1 MKGLLLKDW
10 YQVRTSM
17 KTMYLTVAFV
27 LVIWVFSTSNAY
39 VFPVSY
45 AAIFLGI
52 LPVNLLT
59 YDQSVGWGEYGRTLP
74 VSKKT
79 LVAEKYLIG
88 LFCAAAAVVIG
99 GLFVTVIPL
108 RTGTA
113 PDEDV
118 LSLLAGSVCAILLIN
133 GISLPLLYRFGAE
146 KARMIYVLTFA
157 GLGALLGGVFGA
169 VSFYDAITGAS
180 AMTGALFQVSP
191 LNTFILCVGMRV
203 LMGLCVGLIFSG
215 LKRFDK
221 PGTWSYILSAMCAPA
236 LNTLFFMGYIV
247 LAFYGCDYVQNL
259 VSVKGAAN
267 PFMFVVLLVGV
278 QGVAEFLVS
287 GILGGIVARAVAKF
301 VK

>member
-17 KTMYLTVAFV
+17 KAMYLTVAFV
-27 LVIWVFSTSNAY
+27 LVIWVFSTSSAY

-45 AAIFLGI
+45 AAVFLGI
-52 LPVNLLT
+52 LPVNLLA
-59 YDQSVGWGEYGRTLP
+59 YDQSVGWVEYGQTLP

-113 PDEDV
+113 PDKDV
-118 LSLLAGSVCAILLIN
+118 LSLLAGSVCAILLVN

-157 GLGALLGGVFGA
+157 GFGAMLGGGGA
-169 VSFYDAITGAS
+169 VLQEVQQES
-180 AMTGALFQVSP
+180 ADGWP
-191 LNTFILCVGMRV
+191 LHPPFWLAAAF
-203 LMGLCVGLIFSG
+203 LL
-215 LKRFDK
+215 
-221 PGTWSYILSAMCAPA
+221 A
-236 LNTLFFMGYIV
+236 V
-247 LAFYGCDYVQNL
+247 LALYAVSWR
-259 VSVKGAAN
+259 VSVAWYGKY
-267 PFMFVVLLVGV
+267 
-278 QGVAEFLVS
+278 
-287 GILGGIVARAVAKF
+287 K
-301 VK
+301 K

>member
-59 YDQSVGWGEYGRTLP
+59 YDQSVGWVEYGRTLP

-157 GLGALLGGVFGA
+157 GLGALLGGVFG
-169 VSFYDAITGAS
+169 
-180 AMTGALFQVSP
+180 L
-191 LNTFILCVGMRV
+191 
-203 LMGLCVGLIFSG
+203 
-215 LKRFDK
+215 
-221 PGTWSYILSAMCAPA
+221 
-236 LNTLFFMGYIV
+236 
-247 LAFYGCDYVQNL
+247 
-259 VSVKGAAN
+259 VKGIL
-267 PFMFVVLLVGV
+267 VLIIVRWVLCDLLGWIPTD
-278 QGVAEFLVS
+278 VAES
-287 GILGGIVARAVAKF
+287 SILLSLLSSIDLFSWLAG
-301 VK
+301 

>member
-17 KTMYLTVAFV
+17 KAMYLTVAFV
-27 LVIWVFSTSNAY
+27 LVWVFSTSSAY

-52 LPVNLLT
+52 LPVNLLA
-59 YDQSVGWGEYGRTLP
+59 YDQSVGWVEYGRTLP

-113 PDEDV
+113 PDKDV

-146 KARMIYVLTFA
+146 KASMILYPDLCRIGCPA
-157 GLGALLGGVFGA
+157 GRRRCRDG
-169 VSFYDAITGAS
+169 
-180 AMTGALFQVSP
+180 
-191 LNTFILCVGMRV
+191 
-203 LMGLCVGLIFSG
+203 
-215 LKRFDK
+215 
-221 PGTWSYILSAMCAPA
+221 
-236 LNTLFFMGYIV
+236 
-247 LAFYGCDYVQNL
+247 
-259 VSVKGAAN
+259 
-267 PFMFVVLLVGV
+267 
-278 QGVAEFLVS
+278 
-287 GILGGIVARAVAKF
+287 
-301 VK
+301 

>member
-10 YQVRTSM
+10 YQVRTNM
-17 KTMYLTVAFV
+17 KTMYLAVAVV
-27 LVIWVFSTSNAY
+27 LIIWMFGSSRSY

-59 YDQSVGWGEYGRTLP
+59 YDQSVGWVEYGRTLP

-99 GLFVTVIPL
+99 GLFVMVIPL

-113 PDEDV
+113 PDKDV
-118 LSLLAGSVCAILLIN
+118 LSLLAGSVCAILLVN

-157 GLGALLGGVFGA
+157 GLGALLGGGCAVLQEVQQKSADGWPLYPPFWLAAAFLVLYA
-169 VSFYDAITGAS
+169 VSW
-180 AMTGALFQVSP
+180 
-191 LNTFILCVGMRV
+191 R
-203 LMGLCVGLIFSG
+203 
-215 LKRFDK
+215 
-221 PGTWSYILSAMCAPA
+221 
-236 LNTLFFMGYIV
+236 
-247 LAFYGCDYVQNL
+247 
-259 VSVKGAAN
+259 VSVAWYGKY
-267 PFMFVVLLVGV
+267 
-278 QGVAEFLVS
+278 
-287 GILGGIVARAVAKF
+287 K
-301 VK
+301 K

>member
-10 YQVRTSM
+10 YQVRTNM

-27 LVIWVFSTSNAY
+27 LVIWVLSTSSAY

-59 YDQSVGWGEYGRTLP
+59 YDQSVGWVEYGRTLP

-108 RTGTA
+108 RTGTT
-113 PDEDV
+113 PDKDT

-133 GISLPLLYRFGAE
+133 GISLPLLYRFGA
-146 KARMIYVLTFA
+146 
-157 GLGALLGGVFGA
+157 
-169 VSFYDAITGAS
+169 
-180 AMTGALFQVSP
+180 
-191 LNTFILCVGMRV
+191 
-203 LMGLCVGLIFSG
+203 
-215 LKRFDK
+215 
-221 PGTWSYILSAMCAPA
+221 
-236 LNTLFFMGYIV
+236 
-247 LAFYGCDYVQNL
+247 
-259 VSVKGAAN
+259 
-267 PFMFVVLLVGV
+267 
-278 QGVAEFLVS
+278 
-287 GILGGIVARAVAKF
+287 
-301 VK
+301 